1 MDIRPASCDRV
12 TELVS
17 LALDGELSSFQKAI
31 LERHLRR
38 CEECA
43 GYARTV
49 VGATKLLRAAP
60 LEEFRLPDLHVRS
73 RRRVGWVVRSA
84 VATAGVA
91 AAGIWLGLSFSAE
104 APRTPPPSEAFVNP
118 PSSAVAASNGSR
130 DWPAG
135 LPRVKETIQLIPGGL
150 RNADQSP

>member
-1 MDIRPASCDRV
+1 MDIRPASCDRA

-31 LERHLRR
+31 LGRHLRR
-38 CEECA
+38 CEDCA
-43 GYARTV
+43 GYARSI
-49 VGATKLLRAAP
+49 VGATRLLRAAP
-60 LEEFRLPDLHVRS
+60 LEEFRLPDLRLRS

-91 AAGIWLGLSFSAE
+91 VAGIWLGLSLSAE
-104 APRTPPPSEAFVNP
+104 SPRTPRPLEFVSTP
-118 PSSAVAASNGSR
+118 TSAVAASNGSR

-135 LPRVKETIQLIPGGL
+135 IPRVKETIELIPGGL
-150 RNADQSP
+150 RNADMTP